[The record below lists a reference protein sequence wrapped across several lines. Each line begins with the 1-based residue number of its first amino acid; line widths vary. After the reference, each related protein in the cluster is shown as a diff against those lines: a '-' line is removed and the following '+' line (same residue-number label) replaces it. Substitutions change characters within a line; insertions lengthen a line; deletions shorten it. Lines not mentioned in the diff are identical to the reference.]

1 MSADHVQLREAAYTP
16 RSGQQ
21 ILDDLD
27 RATRSL
33 HAASEE
39 LSRLTQQFTASVL
52 DKEGQLENGI
62 GLQYDIALQEEIST
76 IYKLAENAGQRPPPA
91 DVREARALQA
101 VRTKRPELWASY
113 HQTKARITAL
123 RSWISNLKEEIG
135 GLQSLRKGEVA

>member
-1 MSADHVQLREAAYTP
+1 MSTDLAQRREANFNP

-39 LSRLTQQFTASVL
+39 LSRLTQEFTGATL
-52 DKEGQLENGI
+52 DEEGQLENGI
-62 GLQYDIALQEEIST
+62 GLQYDIALQDEIST
-76 IYKLAENAGQRPPPA
+76 IYELAENAGQRPPPA
-91 DVREARALQA
+91 DVREARALRA
-101 VRTKRPELWASY
+101 VRIEHPELWASY

-135 GLQSLRKGEVA
+135 GLQSLRKGEVG